1 MTANSRQITEGP
13 IWKQLL
19 LFFFPILMGTFF
31 QQLYNTA
38 DTIIVGQVVGTA
50 ALAAVGSTGALVNMV
65 IGFFT
70 GLSSGATVI
79 LSQFYGARDS
89 GGVNR
94 SLHTGIALSASL
106 GLFMTL
112 LGITAAPAVLRLMKT
127 PADCIAD
134 ASTYIRIYFCGAV
147 GSMVYNMGA
156 GILRAMGDSRRPM
169 VFVIV
174 SCFINI
180 GLDLLF
186 VVALKLGVAGAAAA
200 TALSQFLS
208 AGLVLAVLRKLPD
221 TPLEAK
227 RLHIDPSILGI
238 ILRIGVPAGLQLV
251 TFDFSNI
258 LIQSSI
264 NSFGSTVMA
273 GWTSYTKTD
282 TLTWMVSGAFGMS
295 ITTFVGQNFG
305 AQKYDRIRQGVRV
318 SLAMSVGLV
327 GLMSFV
333 MYHFRVQI
341 LGIYTADAEVIA
353 AGAYIMSI
361 ITLFNAAFM
370 PVEIFAGTMRGTG
383 YSLMPAII
391 TGTCVCLFRIVW
403 IALVLSRYHTV
414 YALALCYPI
423 SWVLSAVVFTI
434 AYFRGTWLRGA
445 K

>member
-1 MTANSRQITEGP
+1 
-13 IWKQLL
+13 
-19 LFFFPILMGTFF
+19 
-31 QQLYNTA
+31 
-38 DTIIVGQVVGTA
+38 
-50 ALAAVGSTGALVNMV
+50 
-65 IGFFT
+65 
-70 GLSSGATVI
+70 
-79 LSQFYGARDS
+79 
-89 GGVNR
+89 
-94 SLHTGIALSASL
+94 
-106 GLFMTL
+106 
-112 LGITAAPAVLRLMKT
+112 
-127 PADCIAD
+127 
-134 ASTYIRIYFCGAV
+134 
-147 GSMVYNMGA
+147 MVYNMGA

-227 RLHIDPSILGI
+227 QLHIDPSILGN

-295 ITTFVGQNFG
+295 ITTFVGQNYG
-305 AQKYDRIRQGVRV
+305 AQKYDRIHQGVRV